1 MLIWIHES
9 HTRTPTHLSMD
20 VPAEAGRETL
30 YVEGETTL
38 VGQTLQQPL
47 GAFLI
52 TILVLVFLPFTA
64 DQRNHVSL
72 PWQTLGSNPSVCNRQ
87 QRHIT
92 ETDTQCDRDWR
103 ADYGSTSTQRKD
115 HADANLLWFCVGFQ
129 WADQS
134 QPLLLRRLDGRLQFF
149 GGALQA
155 LAVDARRVRKDVI
168 GP

>member
-1 MLIWIHES
+1 
-9 HTRTPTHLSMD
+9 MD

-72 PWQTLGSNPSVCNRQ
+72 P
-87 QRHIT
+87 
-92 ETDTQCDRDWR
+92 
-103 ADYGSTSTQRKD
+103 
-115 HADANLLWFCVGFQ
+115 
-129 WADQS
+129 
-134 QPLLLRRLDGRLQFF
+134 
-149 GGALQA
+149 
-155 LAVDARRVRKDVI
+155 
-168 GP
+168 